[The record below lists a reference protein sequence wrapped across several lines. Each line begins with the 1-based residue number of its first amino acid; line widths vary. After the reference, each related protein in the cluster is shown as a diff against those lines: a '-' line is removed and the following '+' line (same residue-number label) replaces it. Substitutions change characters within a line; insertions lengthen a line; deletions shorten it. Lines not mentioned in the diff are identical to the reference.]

1 MNHRPMTGFN
11 RNLGNNK
18 AVHQVRTNKL
28 NSIIKPSIK
37 RLRNSSLGDEE
48 KVNLGGSTINVQTS
62 TQPNTMSA
70 IIPRIEEDIPK
81 ASKKKGDKIDAS
93 NLNLK
98 SYNNGG
104 ISLNKHNNPQND
116 LNIWRSSNVRP
127 KPMPERI
134 GLSKDGKL
142 IILYYLELNDNP
154 LESDRSNSKNIMEVD
169 RPLFIKKYKHG
180 VSKSRRKV
188 IRPGFVSIKSP
199 VNKSNS

>member
-1 MNHRPMTGFN
+1 MMGFN
-11 RNLGNNK
+11 RNLGNIK
-18 AVHQVRTNKL
+18 TVHQVRTSKL

-70 IIPRIEEDIPK
+70 IIPRIEEDMPK
-81 ASKKKGDKIDAS
+81 ASKNKGYKIDVA
-93 NLNLK
+93 NQNFK

-104 ISLNKHNNPQND
+104 ISYYKHNNPQND

-127 KPMPERI
+127 KPMHERI
-134 GLSKDGKL
+134 GLSKEGKQF
-142 IILYYLELNDNP
+142 ILKCLELNDNP
-154 LESDRSNSKNIMEVD
+154 LESDRSTNRNIMEVD